1 MIEFDRVHKRYGDRV
16 VIDDFSLRIE
26 DGEFF
31 VLVGPS
37 GSGKSTLLRT
47 VNRLVPIDGGTVRI
61 DGEDVSTRE
70 VEGLRRGIGYAIQSV
85 GLFPHRTVGEN
96 IATVPRLLGWSESD
110 IRARVAELVDMLRL
124 DEPGIADRYPGTLS
138 GGQQQRVGVARA
150 LAARPRIVLMDEP
163 FGALDPLTRES
174 LQHSVK
180 AIQRDSGTTILF
192 VTHDM
197 DEAFGLGDR
206 VALMLDGKAA
216 QVGTPLQLIREPADE
231 RVRAFVGGARARLRE
246 LAVRPVREN
255 LRAGE
260 HAEGV
265 AVDVAASLQDAL
277 AAMLAQGRDR
287 LPVEEGGRAVGA
299 IHLADLVAARR

>member
-85 GLFPHRTVGEN
+85 GLFPHRTVAEN

-124 DEPGIADRYPGTLS
+124 NEPGIADRYPGTLS

-260 HAEGV
+260 YAEGV